1 LFVHRDGD
9 YALIHVL
16 DPARAAQYSALVEQ
30 HHLSGARSRSEEEA
44 RFHAQRLGPAALI
57 IAEVRKSPDGFD
69 LLRRL
74 RKGKRPQ
81 LAPAVLISG
90 SLQVRNEAIKLK
102 EQLDI
107 VEVLTGS
114 QPLSTVRAAV
124 ARAIH
129 RGPRNGR
136 NPRLHEAPPPSQP
149 PLIGAGKEELLQA
162 AARDLGA
169 STALAW
175 FGSPEDGELMGW
187 FGWDTSLVPMI
198 GERED
203 WAPFRNLAAEAPVY
217 VTDARHDSLL
227 SRSAMVKTGLV
238 RSFAGAPLCN
248 DEGESVGALWVA
260 DDRPSQL
267 GTQALHPL
275 SIWAHRLG
283 AAWEDEARKKAVTR
297 LHSVN
302 PGASDEKFKPSIT
315 PAMEAMSQVLAHSSD
330 GFIATDGEDRIAYAN
345 PAATRLLGLKGRR
358 LMGLTRTHLLELAC
372 QKANLAP
379 LVAETLRTTLNATQ
393 LVTLHRPQRVLRWE
407 TKLLALGTEMG
418 KMDQLV
424 DCTAEVEERETRAKL
439 ARIDPLTWLANRR
452 GFEDALAREIS
463 RAFRFKTPLTLAL
476 FRIDGRSDLEEPD
489 RTQILREVSWLIAE
503 ISRGYDQSARLDD
516 DSLALIL
523 PGATPEAAK
532 ALYKRIAEEVA
543 GLKTR
548 RAKAVTLST
557 GIALFDPGE
566 DVAQMLGRARAAM
579 LEAEAA
585 GGDTVL

>member
-1 LFVHRDGD
+1 LSVHRDGD
-9 YALIHVL
+9 YALIHVM

-30 HHLSGARSRSEEEA
+30 HHLSGARSRSEAEA
-44 RFHAQRLGPAALI
+44 RFHARRLGPAALI
-57 IAEVRKSPDGFD
+57 IAEVRQSPDGFD

-81 LAPAVLISG
+81 LAPALLISG

-124 ARAIH
+124 ARAIS
-129 RGPRNGR
+129 RGPRNGHAR
-136 NPRLHEAPPPSQP
+136 FHEAAISQP
-149 PLIGAGKEELLQA
+149 PLIGASKEELLQA

-175 FGSPEDGELMGW
+175 FGSPEEGELMGW
-187 FGWDTSLVPMI
+187 FGWDHSLVPMI
-198 GERED
+198 GERQD
-203 WAPFRNLAAEAPVY
+203 WAPFRNLAADAPIY
-217 VTDARHDSLL
+217 INDARHDSLL
-227 SRSAMVKTGLV
+227 SRSEMVKTGLV

-275 SIWAHRLG
+275 SVWAHRLG
-283 AAWEDEARKKAVTR
+283 AAWEEEARGKAVTR
-297 LHSVN
+297 LHAV
-302 PGASDEKFKPSIT
+302 PGQEKFKSSVT

-330 GFIATDGEDRIAYAN
+330 GFIATDGEDRIAFAN
-345 PAATRLLGLKGRR
+345 PAAQRLLGLKGRR
-358 LMGLTRTHLLELAC
+358 LHGLTRTHLLELAC
-372 QKANLAP
+372 QKASLDP
-379 LVAETLRTTLNATQ
+379 LMADQLRGALSGTR
-393 LVTLHRPQRVLRWE
+393 LVTLQKPQRVLRWE
-407 TKLLALGTEMG
+407 TKRLALGTEMG

-424 DCTAEVEERETRAKL
+424 DATVEVEERETRAKL
-439 ARIDPLTWLANRR
+439 ARIDPLTWLANKR

-463 RAFRFKTPLTLAL
+463 RAFRFKTPLTLAI
-476 FRIDGRSDLEEPD
+476 FRIDGRLELEEPE
-489 RTQILREVSWLIAE
+489 RTQILREVSWLVAE
-503 ISRGYDQSARLDD
+503 ISRGYDQSARLED

-523 PGATPEAAK
+523 PGATPEAAR

-548 RAKAVTLST
+548 RARGVTLST

-566 DVAQMLGRARAAM
+566 DVGQMLARARANM
-579 LEAEAA
+579 LEAQAA
-585 GGDTVL
+585 GGDTTLI